1 MLGREQQ
8 DADVDLKEWWWER
21 GKRGKKVDGLHGR
34 GARMDELWAS
44 ARRKM
49 RGVRRPTWWCGAGGG
64 GGGPT
69 ADGAARP
76 SRRTAGPDPATTVGG
91 EREGGRE
98 AEGDKKDVQRGLGVY
113 SR

>member
-49 RGVRRPTWWCGAGGG
+49 RGVRRPTWWCGGGG

-76 SRRTAGPDPATTVGG
+76 SSRTAGPDPATTVGG